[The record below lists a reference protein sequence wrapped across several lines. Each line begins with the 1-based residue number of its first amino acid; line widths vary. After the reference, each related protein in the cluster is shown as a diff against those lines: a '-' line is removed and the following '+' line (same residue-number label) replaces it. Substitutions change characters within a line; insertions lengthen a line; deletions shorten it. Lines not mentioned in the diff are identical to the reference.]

1 MMDWYAYEAQ
11 AQKKGY
17 YNICGVDEAGR
28 GPLAGPVFAAAVILP
43 HGLVIEGLDDSK
55 KISPQKREALF
66 QVIQK
71 EATAYSIA
79 FATEQEIDEIN
90 ILQATFLAMQRAVES
105 LVNLGDTIP
114 CVSVDTVIKW
124 AVGAR
129 VTAESLVS
137 EVETATTL
145 PSIVVTYVDLMKHHV
160 IGLRILDLII
170 AEIPRCGPVALCN
183 VGDTVVDFLY
193 VTLSILKILKRSLR
207 ADIGVRVLVEV
218 VLAGAESAH
227 HGESRT

>member
-79 FATEQEIDEIN
+79 FATKQEIDEIN
-90 ILQATFLAMQRAVES
+90 ILQATFLAMQRAVEGLDIS
-105 LVNLGDTIP
+105 VDYALVDGNRMPDLGAICGECIIKGDGKSASIAAASILAKVSRDRLMLEVDKLYPVYQFAKHKGYGTKLHRELLQVYGACPVHRKSFMRKILGDIY
-114 CVSVDTVIKW
+114 
-124 AVGAR
+124 
-129 VTAESLVS
+129 E
-137 EVETATTL
+137 
-145 PSIVVTYVDLMKHHV
+145 
-160 IGLRILDLII
+160 
-170 AEIPRCGPVALCN
+170 
-183 VGDTVVDFLY
+183 
-193 VTLSILKILKRSLR
+193 
-207 ADIGVRVLVEV
+207 
-218 VLAGAESAH
+218 
-227 HGESRT
+227 